1 MSGRE
6 QVLTEIGIE
15 RWRLRGV
22 AQPTVE
28 SETHSSHLGNPQL
41 PIDPPAMAMDPAET
55 RIDWQ
60 VLIRNYRTV
69 ATLQLSKG
77 RLDADLASQLNQLS
91 DDIGLA
97 VNGMATKPILQS
109 QLFSTSGEQV
119 VDAAK
124 AAAWAAD
131 LPTTILVLAG
141 QSPELM
147 TLIEQVRTES
157 AQSST
162 LILQVPDLLAPATTV
177 EHKAQLWQHL
187 RARRL

>member
-1 MSGRE
+1 MSRRE
-6 QVLTEIGIE
+6 EVLTEIGIE

-22 AQPTVE
+22 ARPTVE
-28 SETHSSHLGNPQL
+28 SETHSSHLVNPQP
-41 PIDPPAMAMDPAET
+41 PIDPPAMATGPAET

-69 ATLQLSKG
+69 ATLQLSKA
-77 RLDADLASQLNQLS
+77 RLDADLTSQLNQLS

-97 VNGMATKPILQS
+97 INGLATKPLLQS

-124 AAAWAAD
+124 AATWVAD

-147 TLIEQVRTES
+147 ALIEQVRT
-157 AQSST
+157 QSGT

-177 EHKAQLWQHL
+177 EHKAQLWQRL